1 MTTELLPTPL
11 EKLYFP
17 GTRVG
22 TWQVAKK
29 WHPQPGI
36 WEGWDINT
44 AFIKKICQKICQ
56 PPLPSL
62 PLIKTF
68 ELGLKEDICF
78 VEKREDIPSR
88 QLTYFLRAE
97 LHNALSHTR

>member
-1 MTTELLPTPL
+1 MTTEVLPAPL

-22 TWQVAKK
+22 TWQVAEK

-36 WEGWDINT
+36 WEGRDINT
-44 AFIKKICQKICQ
+44 AFIKKIYQ

-62 PLIKTF
+62 PLIKIF

-97 LHNALSHTR
+97 LHNALSHTQ